1 MYPRA
6 WVRRSGSTSLSN
18 CVAIMLDS
26 MLEACLH
33 HVRAMFAGRFCRL
46 QMCSSSMVPT
56 SVFGCALVC
65 WRVNPKRLSKDF
77 HRSKFCVTKYSIS
90 ACSWTMFVSTYVRMF
105 EGMFEACSY
114 VRNVRVQQFCKSSCS
129 WKHVRMF
136 AVNMFEGPKS
146 CKMFVSQL
154 RLSYIWTVQSIFRC
168 MLSIYG
174 PCNVWDMSI
183 IWMVLSI

>member
-1 MYPRA
+1 M
-6 WVRRSGSTSLSN
+6 SLSFIWK
-18 CVAIMLDS
+18 CILALESDVLDLQVWVIVLPS
-26 MLEACLH
+26 CLTACWKL
-33 HVRAMFAGRFCRL
+33 VCTMFEPCSQAGFAGSKFFSFSL
-46 QMCSSSMVPT
+46 VPT

-154 RLSYIWTVQSIFRC
+154 RYYILSKKLPTLRYLERYLEHYLGNAI
-168 MLSIYG
+168 
-174 PCNVWDMSI
+174 
-183 IWMVLSI
+183 